1 MTLIECFDI
10 SVAKNIAGC
19 LHLRPEKVIFI
30 GQNPQMPAQVER
42 YRRFFSERGISVKLE
57 CRFMETVCVDAIAAM
72 LGTILRQEQHC
83 VIDVTGGDERTLIAV
98 GMVLATLDTAQRQR
112 VKLQKFDAV
121 TGVVQDCYSDL
132 LPSFGHPVNLSVKE
146 LIALHGGVLHP
157 ASYQPEEYCT
167 LRDIAPLWRVVSRNP
182 RVWNQRISALG
193 AFESR
198 ADSKTQVFLPLRQ
211 IRGSFSDYET
221 RLEQVTELLDQFR
234 ENGIIHDQS
243 NGEYLEYSYTT
254 ELNRHCTSKAGNA
267 LEVKVLL
274 EARALEQDGKPFF
287 HDCQMGVHI
296 DWDGIVQ
303 EDYPRVPETRN
314 EIDVLLTRGLT
325 PLFIS
330 CKNGDVEEEELY
342 KLHTVASRFGGR
354 AARKMLIVTRLQKQK
369 PASAQ
374 AFIQRARDMGIYL
387 VTDAASLTRR
397 QWQEVFREAMVKR

>member
-30 GQNPQMPAQVER
+30 GQNPKMPAQVER
-42 YRRFFSERGISVKLE
+42 YRRFFAERGIPVKVE
-57 CRFMETVCVDAIAAM
+57 CRFMDTVCVDAIAAM
-72 LGTILRQEQHC
+72 LGLILQQEPRC

-98 GMVLATLDTAQRQR
+98 GMVLATLDAAQRQQ
-112 VKLQKFDAV
+112 VKLQKFDAA
-121 TGVVQDCYSDL
+121 TGAVQDCYSDVP
-132 LPSFGHPVNLSVKE
+132 PSFGHPVNLSVKE
-146 LIALHGGVLHP
+146 LIALHGGILHP

-167 LRDIAPLWRVVSRNP
+167 LRDIAPLWRVVSQNP

-211 IRGSFSDYET
+211 IRGSFSDYEN
-221 RLEQVTELLDQFR
+221 RLEQVTALLNQFR

-243 NGEYLEYSYTT
+243 SAECLEYTYTT
-254 ELNRHCTSKAGNA
+254 TLNRHCTSKAGNA
-267 LEVKVLL
+267 LEVKALL
-274 EARALEQDGKPFF
+274 EARALEKDGKPFF

-303 EDYPRVPETRN
+303 EDYPRTPETRN
-314 EIDVLLTRGLT
+314 EIDLLLTRGLT
-325 PLFIS
+325 PLFVS

-342 KLHTVASRFGGR
+342 KLNTVASRFGGR

-387 VTDAASLTRR
+387 VTDAASLTKR
-397 QWQEVFREAMVKR
+397 QWQEIFQNAMA